1 MKIIGIAG
9 VAGAGK
15 DTFYSLLSQRMF
27 CKRASFAD
35 FLKKEVRPWCG
46 DQYGIDPCTC
56 SREEKEIITV
66 IPTAITP
73 PKKEANGKIEICIR
87 IMGPISI
94 KTIVAPKADPEAAPI
109 RYGSAR
115 GFLNIA

>member
-1 MKIIGIAG
+1 MKLPKSQLSKGLTSGSELIIIKLVIALAKAPTAIPDKIN
-9 VAGAGK
+9 V
-15 DTFYSLLSQRMF
+15 FELI
-27 CKRASFAD
+27 
-35 FLKKEVRPWCG
+35 E
-46 DQYGIDPCTC
+46 
-56 SREEKEIITV
+56 REEKEIITV

>member
-1 MKIIGIAG
+1 MPDKINVFELI
-9 VAGAGK
+9 
-15 DTFYSLLSQRMF
+15 
-27 CKRASFAD
+27 
-35 FLKKEVRPWCG
+35 E
-46 DQYGIDPCTC
+46 
-56 SREEKEIITV
+56 REEKEIITV

-94 KTIVAPKADPEAAPI
+94 KTIVAPNADPEAAPI

-115 GFLNIA
+115 GFLNIDWNVAPDNAIEKPTIPASSIRGNLSWLIITVRLSEISAW